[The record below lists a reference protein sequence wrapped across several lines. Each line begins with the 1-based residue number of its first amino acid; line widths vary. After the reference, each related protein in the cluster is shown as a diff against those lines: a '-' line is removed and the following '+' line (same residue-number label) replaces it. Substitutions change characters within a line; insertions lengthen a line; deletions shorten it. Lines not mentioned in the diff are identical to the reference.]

1 VKEEPSVVVAIR
13 VPVALKG
20 WLQDKA
26 RKEDRSV
33 NYIARKLFEREMEA
47 QKEKAA

>member
-1 VKEEPSVVVAIR
+1 LVVVAIR

-26 RKEDRSV
+26 REEDRSV
-33 NYIARKLFEREMEA
+33 NYVARRLIEREMAASE
-47 QKEKAA
+47 EKVA